1 MITGVVNADL
11 EAVVRLRLRG
21 PNGQQRD
28 ISAIVDTGF
37 NGFLTL
43 PPGLVRRLALPRIAR
58 ARAMVAHGR
67 EEILDICRVA
77 ILWDGNPRLIEATSM
92 RNAALIGM
100 GLLQDHE
107 LLIQVEEGGKVFI
120 KAASDQGETH

>member
-21 PNGQQRD
+21 PTGQERD
-28 ISAIVDTGF
+28 ISAVIDTGF

-58 ARAMVAHGR
+58 ARAVVAHGR
-67 EEILDICRVA
+67 E
-77 ILWDGNPRLIEATSM
+77 RLS
-92 RNAALIGM
+92 
-100 GLLQDHE
+100 
-107 LLIQVEEGGKVFI
+107 
-120 KAASDQGETH
+120 

>member
-1 MITGVVNADL
+1 MITGVVNDDF

-28 ISAIVDTGF
+28 VSAIVDTGF

-43 PPGLVRRLALPRIAR
+43 PPDVVRPLARPRIAR
-58 ARAMVAHGR
+58 ARAGVANGG

-77 ILWDGNPRLIEATSM
+77 VFWDGKRRLVETTSLS
-92 RNAALIGM
+92 NAPLIGM
-100 GLLQDHE
+100 GLLQGHE
-107 LLIQVEEGGKVFI
+107 LLIQVEKGGKVFI
-120 KAASDQGETH
+120 RTKKQEDTH